1 MGPLSAKIAGFA
13 VADAI
18 ANDCSAVTK
27 LQFISELERY
37 GGKNDGSQVKRQ
49 IAHCVIHIIASNQCA

>member
-18 ANDCSAVTK
+18 ANDCSAVSK

-37 GGKNDGSQVKRQ
+37 GGEKDGSPVERQ
-49 IAHCVIHIIASNQCA
+49 ITLCIIHIIASNQCI